1 MIAFAESRFNCS
13 QNELMNDNSPLRK
26 LLPDA
31 RIDIWIFDLDS
42 SWSLELNFDNL
53 LSDDER
59 SRAGS
64 YVFPKDASRFML
76 CRTMLR
82 LGLAGYLQQVPR
94 TISLA
99 SNCHGKPRL
108 VDHPEL
114 HFNVSHSDRLGLIAF
129 TTVGEVGIDAERM
142 QRDVEALEIA
152 RTCFTK
158 NESALVAAAQTPR
171 EQTSIFLNLWTR
183 KEAVL
188 KAAGYGISHGVDL
201 VDVSQPPMGQ
211 IRLINAPG
219 DLTESCWRVDDLK
232 LVDGFVGAV
241 AAPSGDWI
249 VRNRTV
255 NIEDAI
261 QEIGSKNF

>member
-1 MIAFAESRFNCS
+1 
-13 QNELMNDNSPLRK
+13 MNDNSPLRK

-31 RIDIWIFDLDS
+31 SIDIWIFDLDS

-76 CRTMLR
+76 CRAMLR

-94 TISLA
+94 TILLA

-158 NESALVAAAQTPR
+158 NESA
-171 EQTSIFLNLWTR
+171 
-183 KEAVL
+183 
-188 KAAGYGISHGVDL
+188 
-201 VDVSQPPMGQ
+201 
-211 IRLINAPG
+211 
-219 DLTESCWRVDDLK
+219 
-232 LVDGFVGAV
+232 
-241 AAPSGDWI
+241 
-249 VRNRTV
+249 
-255 NIEDAI
+255 
-261 QEIGSKNF
+261 